1 MLGWR
6 QDHLGTTRVG
16 QPTDLKA
23 EGRPAGNAR
32 RSMALIARGAGGG
45 RGEVTVGWGCCDVTY
60 AAWARRAALVWC
72 GDGQ

>member
-23 EGRPAGNAR
+23 EGRPAGNATDELTR

-45 RGEVTVGWGCCDVTY
+45 RGEVTVGWGCCDVCVGE
-60 AAWARRAALVWC
+60 ASRVGVVR
-72 GDGQ
+72 